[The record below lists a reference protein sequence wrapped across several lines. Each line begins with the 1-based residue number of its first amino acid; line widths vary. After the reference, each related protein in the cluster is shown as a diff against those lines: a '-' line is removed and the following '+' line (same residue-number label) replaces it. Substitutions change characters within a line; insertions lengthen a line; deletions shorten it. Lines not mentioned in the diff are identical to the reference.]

1 MEESVHDLILQD
13 LERLSSLYALSE
25 QGPPAGPF
33 TAESGATAVAVR
45 LDGLEE
51 LEELIDPAQ
60 LASLRDAASGMLVTL
75 GQSRGA
81 VEYEG
86 DCGGATVALLF
97 SGHRG
102 AETHAAVALS
112 SVLRMSRA
120 IANVSNYLEE
130 GDLALTAGLDSSPE
144 GSGSQ
149 GADAA
154 VKGALEVL
162 AACGVGEIMLTAFCR
177 SRCGDFFSWR
187 QVEPTPGSP
196 SPLYSPLE
204 SGTGSVSALDRLL
217 ELRWPGMVDRQ
228 DELEMLLNAYEESVK
243 GPEGGLSALVWVCG
257 EMGIGK
263 TRLVEELEENLQRR
277 ETPPAFIRGRA
288 VHFGNIPYGTWASV
302 LRDVLRR
309 EGLSPVRASVPKL
322 LSRLEEKVEV
332 PFLRDGAPYLEA
344 MMGETRAAIP
354 DETSRKTGT
363 GLAVRCLLEALASM
377 PGGLVLFID
386 NLHWIDR
393 TSMDILEALLDRPP
407 ELGRMMVVVTS
418 REPLGPEGEGTV
430 DRRVGVDLGP
440 LSDEMVLEMARGM
453 LGDESLPEVLA
464 RYLISS
470 CGGNPFHLQELVYS
484 LVETAVIVPR
494 TSDGCRVADHEFFSD
509 PSPGV
514 QGILVDRI
522 GRQGEDLR
530 RLLQLAS
537 VVDERFSAR
546 LLARLARDMEMPAP
560 VSPAL
565 EALGRAGLIRRRN
578 EETYEFSHSMVREA
592 AYDTIL
598 QSGRQRLH
606 GRVAEIMEDI
616 YSENLEDQAASIA
629 HHWAMAGEM
638 DKAIPLAVRAMNGFV
653 ERGELEQAEEW
664 LSRVERWL
672 REISGS
678 ARFLVDWEVLRC
690 RRRIYGVRSDLVRE
704 AEELEKMSV
713 LAEESMN
720 PAWLAEVELQWG
732 VHLHRKGELARARS
746 RIGTALDTARRGGLP
761 ELRARS
767 LEALASL
774 ERLAG
779 DAALAADLMRRA
791 AEIWEDLGR
800 EVDMARAT
808 TALAGMSQKLLGSE
822 AAMDLYRQAL
832 TLSRESGLKQMEA
845 TVLYRMAEFSKQTGK
860 HEIALE
866 KASKGLAIC
875 RAIGESYR
883 ECEFLRMLGQLYFRR
898 GDYDR
903 AQKALEQALFTVRQ
917 KRLTGLEAPILGSM
931 GPLMR
936 ARGRVDEAI
945 RVTESA
951 LEIVRAQGAAL
962 MEAPLLCNIG
972 GLEIERGNLEG
983 ARERFGEAR
992 ELARKSQ
999 NYTTEA
1005 GVLANLA
1012 YLSAV
1017 NMEKERAL
1025 DEYEE
1030 ALDICGRVSL
1040 KGLEVKLRLNRAAL
1054 MAADG
1059 SYESARSD
1067 IRIARYAA
1075 REDDSPLMEA
1085 RADREEGRNLFMIGR
1100 YDRAMESC
1108 SRAMEVF
1115 VRLGNDQQRFR
1126 TSGEMGRICHALG
1139 DLQRAE
1145 GHYREIIDGGDGRV
1159 PGDVHCMALQG
1170 LAEVT
1175 RSRGRMDEA
1184 RDLMRRASYLRETT
1198 GAPLSRLEQA
1208 IRYGRLLACCGETD
1222 RAAQLLQ
1229 RVDRLN
1235 PEAYLR
1241 TRLLRMSLEGWVLL
1255 GRGDSEGA
1263 DKVAEEMR
1271 SLADGFPGMVSE
1283 PEAAVVWLEEEVDA
1297 NR

>member
-1 MEESVHDLILQD
+1 MEEIVHDLILQD

-25 QGPPAGPF
+25 RGPLPETS
-33 TAESGATAVAVR
+33 TAASGATAAIIR
-45 LDGLEE
+45 IDGLEDLKE
-51 LEELIDPAQ
+51 LLDSGHF
-60 LASLRDAASGMLVTL
+60 ASLQEAASSMLLTL

-81 VEYEG
+81 VSYDAGCEG
-86 DCGGATVALLF
+86 STVALLF
-97 SGHRG
+97 GGHRG

-120 IANVSNYLEE
+120 IAHVSDYLEE
-130 GDLALTAGLDSSPE
+130 GELALTAGLDSSTE
-144 GSGSQ
+144 ASGSE
-149 GADAA
+149 GADRA
-154 VKGALEVL
+154 VEVAMEVL
-162 AACGVGEIMLTAFCR
+162 ALCGPGEVMLTAACR
-177 SRCGDFFSWR
+177 KQCGDFFSWR
-187 QVEPTPGSP
+187 QVDPGPGSP

-217 ELRWPGMVDRQ
+217 ELRWPDMVGRQ
-228 DELEMLLNAYEESVK
+228 DELDELLDAYRASAE
-243 GPEGGLSALVWVCG
+243 GPGSGLSTLVWVCG

-263 TRLVEELEENLQRR
+263 TRLVEGLEENLRRR

-302 LRDVLRR
+302 LRNVLRR
-309 EGLSPVRASVPKL
+309 EGLAPVRASVSKL
-322 LSRLEEKVEV
+322 LSRLEERVEV
-332 PFLRDGAPYLEA
+332 PFLRDGVPYLEA
-344 MMGETRAAIP
+344 LVGETSASTP

-363 GLAVRCLLEALASM
+363 GLAVRCLLEALASL

-393 TSMDILEALLDRPP
+393 TSMDILGALLDRPP

-418 REPLGPEGEGTV
+418 RKPMGTEGEGTLE
-430 DRRVGVDLGP
+430 RRVGVDLGP
-440 LSDEMVLEMARGM
+440 LSDEMVLEMACGT
-453 LGDESLPEVLA
+453 LGGDSLPEELA
-464 RYLISS
+464 SYLVSS
-470 CGGNPFHLQELVYS
+470 CGGNPFHLQELLYS

-494 TSDGCRVADHEFFSD
+494 TSGGCHIQDSDFFSD

-522 GRQGEDLR
+522 GRQGEHLR
-530 RLLQLAS
+530 QLLQLAS

-546 LLARLARDMEMPAP
+546 LLARMARDMEMPMP
-560 VSPAL
+560 VFPVL
-565 EALGRAGLIRRRN
+565 EALGRTGLIRRRTD
-578 EETYEFSHSMVREA
+578 ETYEFSHSMVREA

-598 QSGRQRLH
+598 QSERQRLH

-616 YSENLEDQAASIA
+616 YSGNLEDQAASIA

-664 LSRVERWL
+664 LCRVERWL

-690 RRRIYGVRSDLVRE
+690 RRRIYGIRSDLVRE

-720 PAWLAEVELQWG
+720 PAWLAGVELQWG
-732 VHLHRKGELARARS
+732 IHLHRKGELARARN
-746 RIGTALDTARRGGLP
+746 RIVTALDTARRGGLP

-767 LEALASL
+767 LEALSSL

-791 AEIWEDLGR
+791 VDIWEDLGR
-800 EVDMARAT
+800 EVDLARTT
-808 TALAGMSQKLLGSE
+808 TALAGVSQKLLDSE

-832 TLSRESGLKQMEA
+832 ALSREAGLKQMEA
-845 TVLYRMAEFSKQTGK
+845 TVLYRMAEFSKVSGRQ
-860 HEIALE
+860 EMALAH
-866 KASKGLAIC
+866 ASKGLAIC

-883 ECEFLRMLGQLYFRR
+883 ECEFLRMIGQLHFRR

-903 AQKALEQALFTVRQ
+903 AQQALEQALFIARQ

-936 ARGRVDEAI
+936 ARGRVDDAV

-951 LEIVRAQGAAL
+951 LKIARAQGAAL

-972 GLEIERGNLEG
+972 GLEVERGNLEG

-999 NYTTEA
+999 NYTAEA
-1005 GVLANLA
+1005 GILANLA

-1017 NMEKERAL
+1017 NMEKKRAL
-1025 DEYEE
+1025 DEYED
-1030 ALDICGRVSL
+1030 ALEICGRVSL
-1040 KGLEVKLRLNRAAL
+1040 KGLEAKLRLNRAAL
-1054 MAADG
+1054 LASDG

-1067 IRIARYAA
+1067 IRIARYIA
-1075 REDDSPLMEA
+1075 REDDSPLMKA
-1085 RADREEGRNLFMIGR
+1085 RADRGEARNLFMIGR
-1100 YDRAMESC
+1100 YDVAMDAC

-1126 TSGEMGRICHALG
+1126 TKAEMGRISHALG
-1139 DLQRAE
+1139 DLERAQ
-1145 GHYREIIDGGDGRV
+1145 GYYREIMQGGEGRV
-1159 PGDVHCMALQG
+1159 PGDVRCMALQG
-1170 LAEVT
+1170 LAEVA
-1175 RSRGRMDEA
+1175 RSAGRIDEA
-1184 RDLMRRASYLRETT
+1184 RDLLRRASYLRETT
-1198 GAPLSRLEQA
+1198 GTPLSRLEQEV
-1208 IRYGRLLACCGETD
+1208 RYGRLLACAGETD
-1222 RAAQLLQ
+1222 RAAQLLE
-1229 RVDRLN
+1229 RADRLT

-1241 TRLLRMSLEGWVLL
+1241 TRLLRMSLEGWVLM
-1255 GRGDSEGA
+1255 GRGDAEGA
-1263 DKVAEEMR
+1263 TKITEGMR
-1271 SLADGFPGMVSE
+1271 SLAEGYAGMISE
-1283 PEAAVVWLEEEVDA
+1283 PEAAVAWLDEAVDA